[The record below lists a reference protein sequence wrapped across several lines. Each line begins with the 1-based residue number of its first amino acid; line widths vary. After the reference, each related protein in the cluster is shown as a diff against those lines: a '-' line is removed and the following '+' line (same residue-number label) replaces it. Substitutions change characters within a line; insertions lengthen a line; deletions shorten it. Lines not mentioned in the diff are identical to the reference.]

1 MNPSNKVIDYSNM
14 TPRGCDFTIK
24 SATTAKKH
32 IEDSEA
38 QTPGLKQMKIQ
49 GLRKSV
55 ASDDED
61 IPAKKKKP

>member
-38 QTPGLKQMKIQ
+38 QTPGLK
-49 GLRKSV
+49 
-55 ASDDED
+55 
-61 IPAKKKKP
+61 